1 MKASLLLLAWV
12 ARMVRDVLWFGVAN
26 RSIGLSIAILLLL
39 VLGIVSIGAQ
49 ISAPFIYTLF

>member
-1 MKASLLLLAWV
+1 MAWV
-12 ARMVRDVLWFGVAN
+12 ARMIRDVLWLGVAN
-26 RSIGLSIAILLLL
+26 RSMGLSIAILLLL